1 MTGLLYCTRIL
12 TCFIAL
18 VFHLASLHSYFN
30 LLHCTRILSCFIALV
45 YYLASLHSYFI
56 LLHCTRILT
65 CFIALVFYLASLHS
79 YFILLYCTLASLH
92 LYHLLST
99 IYNLLCTECFI
110 CIPILSIST
119 INITLPNYPIMVWS
133 SGSMRAH
140 GISTNLEN
148 PNAQCRLRK
157 VGTYPHQPRLS
168 RDTSKLI

>member
-12 TCFIAL
+12 
-18 VFHLASLHSYFN
+18 S
-30 LLHCTRILSCFIALV
+30 
-45 YYLASLHSYFI
+45 
-56 LLHCTRILT
+56 

-79 YFILLYCTLASLH
+79 YFNLLHCTCILSCFIALIFHLALLH
-92 LYHLLST
+92 SCFIAFVSST
-99 IYNLLCTECFI
+99 IYNLQSTLYRVLHMYPNFVHFV
-110 CIPILSIST
+110 LST

-157 VGTYPHQPRLS
+157 VGTNPASVYFREIVRLYPS
-168 RDTSKLI
+168 V